1 MLPPKIYRGY
11 KCCKHAVN
19 RLLIWWDNNL
29 IKIAAI
35 NDLF

>member
-19 RLLIWWDNNL
+19 RLLIWWVINLRNNM
-29 IKIAAI
+29 AI
-35 NDLF
+35 NCLL